1 MAYYRHKAQGRAEGI
16 PGDIGNE
23 TTINSRLDS
32 DHENVSSMHHT
43 QPLPI
48 QPPRSGLKVADLLFN
63 DSFLPPSRLENM
75 KSYDFHQD
83 EPDPPLIPHIDQIH
97 TFRGPPPVLNTKYDP
112 ILERKPH
119 NPFQG
124 MKPVPPKFDPFH
136 ISSSFNPPTASKH
149 CQPKYLVQSEPV
161 ENSHAV
167 VQRVKKQSARMD
179 KSIAIVCGAVI
190 FVVGAIFG
198 ILIYQAMLQS
208 TIKDLEF
215 HIVEFQKYAEELK
228 KALGELKKSL
238 GEYQDVFG

>member
-1 MAYYRHKAQGRAEGI
+1 M
-16 PGDIGNE
+16 
-23 TTINSRLDS
+23 
-32 DHENVSSMHHT
+32 
-43 QPLPI
+43 
-48 QPPRSGLKVADLLFN
+48 
-63 DSFLPPSRLENM
+63 
-75 KSYDFHQD
+75 
-83 EPDPPLIPHIDQIH
+83 
-97 TFRGPPPVLNTKYDP
+97 
-112 ILERKPH
+112 
-119 NPFQG
+119 
-124 MKPVPPKFDPFH
+124 
-136 ISSSFNPPTASKH
+136 
-149 CQPKYLVQSEPV
+149 VQSEPV